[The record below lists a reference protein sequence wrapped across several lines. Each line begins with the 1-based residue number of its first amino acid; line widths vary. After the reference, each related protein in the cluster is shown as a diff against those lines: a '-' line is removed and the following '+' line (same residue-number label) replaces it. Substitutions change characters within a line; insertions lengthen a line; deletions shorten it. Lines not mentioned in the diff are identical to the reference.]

1 MDMDKTTQFWEL
13 FKEALKGFR
22 RHKGIKLSASLSYF
36 TIFTLGPFMLIILF
50 FSNLYWGNQA
60 IDGKFYNKISGY
72 VGEKSAQQ
80 IQEVINNASISGN
93 GLIAVLSFII
103 LIIAATTAF
112 VEMHDSINLIWN
124 LKVRKESTW
133 KQMLKSRLVS
143 FFMVTGLSLLLLL
156 SLIAN
161 GLLEGFRENL
171 KEVFPNN
178 TVSIMFVIN
187 LVMTLVVVASLY
199 AIINKVLPDAH
210 IRWKDV
216 IPGAVLSA
224 VLFIIG
230 KFLITYVV
238 KRAMISSSYGSAGS
252 SIILLLW
259 IFYSSIVLYFGAEF
273 TKAYALKYGSEIIPK
288 KNSVTIRILQIESDE
303 GSVQIN
309 EKKINELENGNHDLG

>member
-1 MDMDKTTQFWEL
+1 MSKTIAFWEV
-13 FKEALKGFR
+13 FKDAFRGFF

-72 VGEKSAQQ
+72 VGEKSAHQ

-93 GLIAVLSFII
+93 GLIAVVSFII

-124 LKVRKESTW
+124 LKVRKGRTW
-133 KQMLKSRLVS
+133 KQMFKNRLLS
-143 FFMVTGLSLLLLL
+143 FIMVTGLSLLLLL

-187 LVMTLVVVASLY
+187 LVMTLVVVTFLY
-199 AIINKVLPDAH
+199 AIINKILPDAVL
-210 IRWKDV
+210 RWKDV
-216 IPGAVLSA
+216 MPGAVLSA

-230 KFLITYVV
+230 KFVITYVV
-238 KRAMISSSYGSAGS
+238 KRAMIGSSYGSAGS

-273 TKAYALKYGSEIIPK
+273 TKAYTLKYGSEIIPK
-288 KNSVTIRILQIESDE
+288 KNSVTIRILQIESNE
-303 GSVQIN
+303 PSVQIN
-309 EKKINELENGNHDLG
+309 EQKINEIENGNQD

>member
-1 MDMDKTTQFWEL
+1 MEKIKSFGEL
-13 FKEALKGFR
+13 FKDATAGFF

-72 VGEKSAQQ
+72 VGEKSAHQ
-80 IQEVINNASISGN
+80 IQEVIKNASISGN
-93 GLIAVLSFII
+93 GILAVGSFII

-112 VEMHDSINLIWN
+112 SEMRDSINLIWN

-133 KQMLKSRLVS
+133 IQMLKSRLLS
-143 FFMVTGLSLLLLL
+143 FLMVTGLSLLLLL

-161 GLLEGFRENL
+161 GLLEGFKENL
-171 KEVFPNN
+171 MEVFPNS

-187 LVMTLVVVASLY
+187 LVMTLVVVAFLY
-199 AIINKVLPDAH
+199 AIINKVLPDAL
-210 IRWKDV
+210 IKWKDV
-216 IPGAVLSA
+216 IPGAILSA
-224 VLFIIG
+224 VLFILG
-230 KFLITYVV
+230 KFIITYVV
-238 KRAMISSSYGSAGS
+238 KRAIMGSSFGSAGS

-273 TKAYALKYGSEIIPK
+273 TKAYALKYGSEIIPR
-288 KNSVTIRILQIESDE
+288 KNSVTVRILQIESNE

-309 EKKINELENGNHDLG
+309 EKKINEIENENQS